1 MRAARTSD
9 PSCRPGAWAL
19 LGTPHPFHSKAHQG
33 DSVLPSPRRLG
44 ASRGRAM
51 KGSQGIN
58 GPPHTQRGTGAVPVP
73 GSTSFSSDS
82 TPAPLSPGPRG
93 RAQQSR
99 PLCKSI
105 RGSKHPEAREE
116 CHSLNQELGAAGP
129 PGVRRGT
136 LAFLLPKPPSTSG
149 PARGPS
155 QHAGFNWENG
165 RE

>member
-33 DSVLPSPRRLG
+33 DSVLPSPRRSR

-58 GPPHTQRGTGAVPVP
+58 GPPQTQRRTGAVPVP

-82 TPAPLSPGPRG
+82 TPPPLSPRAQGG
-93 RAQQSR
+93 AQQSR
-99 PLCKSI
+99 PLCKSTEAQNTP
-105 RGSKHPEAREE
+105 RPEKNATASTKSWGPGCGGGLWLSCCPNLPSFGLSFPRVEW
-116 CHSLNQELGAAGP
+116 GAGCCGP
-129 PGVRRGT
+129 LR
-136 LAFLLPKPPSTSG
+136 S
-149 PARGPS
+149 
-155 QHAGFNWENG
+155 
-165 RE
+165 